1 MKKITLFLSLM
12 LAFVGATNAV
22 ADGLIRVTIDPA
34 DGVYM
39 PQNGIYVI
47 HSSST
52 ANSSYAQGYMYNEE
66 NFEDRPFRVDLTKNF
81 ATEGI
86 TAEDLKFCYLLIRE
100 GNVFT
105 MRNLASLRYIPAG
118 SKPNKNWAGKE
129 TALLALEPVVGPLK
143 DNQEIDGDWYLYQT
157 NYSPANATEHQAH
170 YYAHTNKAGDMDPNF
185 SYWAAD
191 GTISATCARFTLY
204 TLPEDQLAIVLNEF
218 AKKAEPYY
226 EYVGGPT
233 KENIEAFKA
242 DKTLDNLIKCYAEGV
257 TTFDANNF
265 YRIVCT
271 VPKTNTAGDQSHNAL
286 SHGIV
291 SEQDTPVT
299 DVMDVN
305 DVNQMWQFV
314 PTGDDNAY
322 RLKNINTGKFIN
334 AIDRGNYRAAFTDE
348 SGSGIVELI
357 HYGNGQY
364 KIHKQGSSDANQSL
378 YCENNISEGYKLS
391 GWDGGRNS
399 PSAWRLY
406 RVENVELTANS
417 DGTDYW
423 ATGYLPFAVKAATG
437 DATLYTATRD
447 AHDTSVLRLTEAANG
462 VAAEQGFIIKSTDGT
477 VTLTV
482 AYDATGAATS
492 ELGGTLQDKTIDNAN
507 DYYVLSNG
515 AQGVGFYHPNTTT
528 LLGNKAYLNAGTD
541 TNVSALRFAFGNEAT
556 GIENVNTGKA
566 ESNVCYDLSGRRV
579 TNPARGIYVKNG
591 QKVMVR

>member
-22 ADGLIRVTIDPA
+22 ADGLTRVTTLPE
-34 DGVYM
+34 
-39 PQNGIYVI
+39 NGIYLLY
-47 HSSST
+47 SSST
-52 ANSSYAQGYMYNEE
+52 ANGTYVQGYMYNESH
-66 NFEDRPFRVDLTKNF
+66 FESRPFRVDRTKDFVTN
-81 ATEGI
+81 GV
-86 TAEDLKFCYLLIRE
+86 TADDLKYCYLLIWDE
-100 GNVFT
+100 GKDAFT
-105 MRNLASLRYIPAG
+105 LRNLSSLRYIPAG
-118 SKPNKNWAGKE
+118 QQVNQNWNGKE
-129 TALLALEPVVGPLK
+129 TATLNLEAVTGPLK
-143 DNQEIDGDWYLYQT
+143 NNTEVDGDWYLYQT
-157 NYSPANATEHQAH
+157 NYPATGNRGEHN
-170 YYAHTNKAGDMDPNF
+170 YAHTNWDTSIDPNY
-185 SYWAAD
+185 SYWDENA
-191 GTISATCARFTLY
+191 TTSLTCARFIFY
-204 TLPEDQLAIVLNEF
+204 SLPEDQLATVLNEF

-242 DKTLDNLIKCYAEGV
+242 EKTLDNLIKCYTEGV

-271 VPKTNTAGDQSHNAL
+271 VPKTNSAGDQSHNAL

-322 RLKNINTGKFIN
+322 RLKNINTGKFI
-334 AIDRGNYRAAFTDE
+334 DPLTWGNYRAAFTDE

-364 KIHKQGSSDANQSL
+364 KIHRHGSSDANQSL
-378 YCENNISEGYKLS
+378 YCENSISEGYKLS

-423 ATGYLPFAVKAATG
+423 ATGYLPFAVKAETG

-447 AHDTSVLRLTEAANG
+447 ANDTSVLRLTEAANG
-462 VAAEQGFIIKSTDGT
+462 VAAEQGFIIKGTGET

-482 AYDATGAATS
+482 AYDATETATS

-528 LLGNKAYLNAGTD
+528 LLGNKAYLNAGTG
-541 TNVSALRFAFGNEAT
+541 TNVSALHFAFGNEAT